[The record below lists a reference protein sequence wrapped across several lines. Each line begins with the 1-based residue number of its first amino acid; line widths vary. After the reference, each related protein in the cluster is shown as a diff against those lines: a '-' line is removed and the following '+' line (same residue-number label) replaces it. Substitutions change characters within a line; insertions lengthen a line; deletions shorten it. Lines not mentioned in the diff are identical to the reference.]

1 MLGGGRYFTH
11 IHQINRWASVSHRGL
26 SRLIV
31 FRVSVLVGVVANG
44 YSFDCVGNCDR
55 KQAGLAPALCSHGAG
70 FQWRLQVLGP
80 LPGCSTQTHRCS
92 HDSKESFP
100 PLFFPMVAIDLS
112 SRAGPRIISPL
123 AIGGSVP

>member
-1 MLGGGRYFTH
+1 M
-11 IHQINRWASVSHRGL
+11 SHRGL
-26 SRLIV
+26 SGLIV
-31 FRVSVLVGVVANG
+31 FSVSVLVGVVANG

-70 FQWRLQVLGP
+70 FPWRLQVLGL
-80 LPGCSTQTHRCS
+80 LPGCSTQTHRWCS
-92 HDSKESFP
+92 HDSKESFS
-100 PLFFPMVAIDLS
+100 PLVVPMVAIDLS